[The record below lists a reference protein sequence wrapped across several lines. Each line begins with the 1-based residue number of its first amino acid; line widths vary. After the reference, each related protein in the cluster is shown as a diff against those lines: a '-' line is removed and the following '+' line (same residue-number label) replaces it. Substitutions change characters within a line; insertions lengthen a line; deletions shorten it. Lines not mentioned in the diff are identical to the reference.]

1 MVNGINSQSN
11 IYALK
16 DLVNLAKYATGV
28 PLTNDATKLTVSEVA
43 NYPTMLCG
51 YEGWQWV
58 KHNKGQYKQAFADV
72 VKRGAESHNVLK
84 TAGIKG
90 VLRVADAKEIL
101 ARIPEAEALKTL
113 STSSQDLYKA
123 AQKAA
128 ELAKANPANK
138 EALKQAANTL
148 AKADALTY
156 AEKAAKS
163 TGIFSKAKKA
173 LGITKIGQATKDLAV
188 KSPTFQKC
196 LDAYN
201 NESGTFML
209 VLEGGMETFT
219 NVVPTFKQL
228 GFKRGMK
235 QLGRSAVKTMTSVAG
250 WVAGSVLGSKLGSVV
265 GAAVGNSK
273 AGAVVGAIAGKVGS
287 YAVGTIGQHYAV
299 RGVEKVLGKSEL
311 EQAKEE
317 DAVRI
322 AQAAQTNPEVFDA
335 LVEQAAQRL
344 AIEGEDTAESKAVNA
359 TLRNLVAQ
367 KDAAGSQTSEMMTR
381 EQLKAYADSLNE
393 EPVSV
398 QQQDKT
404 VVTNPVTANKS
415 GYTGYIPS
423 SAAAPI
429 KSQAQTQQPVAAQAK
444 ADEMTPEMKALLE
457 RADRVIANGS
467 RYLDKK

>member
-1 MVNGINSQSN
+1 M
-11 IYALK
+11 
-16 DLVNLAKYATGV
+16 
-28 PLTNDATKLTVSEVA
+28 
-43 NYPTMLCG
+43 
-51 YEGWQWV
+51 
-58 KHNKGQYKQAFADV
+58 
-72 VKRGAESHNVLK
+72 
-84 TAGIKG
+84 
-90 VLRVADAKEIL
+90 
-101 ARIPEAEALKTL
+101 
-113 STSSQDLYKA
+113 
-123 AQKAA
+123 
-128 ELAKANPANK
+128 
-138 EALKQAANTL
+138 
-148 AKADALTY
+148 
-156 AEKAAKS
+156 
-163 TGIFSKAKKA
+163 
-173 LGITKIGQATKDLAV
+173 
-188 KSPTFQKC
+188 
-196 LDAYN
+196 
-201 NESGTFML
+201 
-209 VLEGGMETFT
+209 
-219 NVVPTFKQL
+219 
-228 GFKRGMK
+228 
-235 QLGRSAVKTMTSVAG
+235 
-250 WVAGSVLGSKLGSVV
+250 
-265 GAAVGNSK
+265 
-273 AGAVVGAIAGKVGS
+273 
-287 YAVGTIGQHYAV
+287 
-299 RGVEKVLGKSEL
+299 GKSEL